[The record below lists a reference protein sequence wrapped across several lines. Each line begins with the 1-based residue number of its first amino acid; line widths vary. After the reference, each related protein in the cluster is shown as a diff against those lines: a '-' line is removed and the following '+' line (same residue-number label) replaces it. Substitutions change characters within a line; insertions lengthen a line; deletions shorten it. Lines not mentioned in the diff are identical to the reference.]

1 MQRSAAAVSVE
12 VKQVI
17 AALCRLLAATGLEC
31 VPAPEHFRR
40 AKFGGGPAVE
50 DQFWQLLA
58 NIQQK
63 CGFVSCEARSQLGGA
78 TELRRLVAA
87 GLWKTGYHADWMYER
102 GGGEGGEGGR
112 FSSKDLLLALGWLLA
127 TGTLEKLLTQRLP
140 LDSASLRRLQWLVGS
155 LRHQGRTL
163 LSMQEERTCL
173 LHAVSVASLPSS
185 VSPSSDQSSTLLR
198 KDCVCLQQLC
208 DLLEAY
214 LNWRQV
220 EKVFWTWMD
229 SVVDGHLTD
238 PVHKRPTV
246 APNGRAAGCHHG
258 NCGLEKL
265 DDMLLRLPTRQV
277 CFYVILYPERTGRVR
292 EAPEG
297 RGEGGLL
304 QGRSDSCL
312 PPLSCPPRLPC
323 CPLAYRLQT
332 ERPVRHSSPP
342 ADGAQGGTPT
352 AGGLSAS
359 QAVVLLLQT
368 EALLLERRGRQ
379 RLANRTQLQ
388 EMIGR
393 LDELELS
400 HFCLS
405 MDVRS
410 LLFSLK
416 AASSA
421 TTMFLFMLA

>member
-63 CGFVSCEARSQLGGA
+63 CGFVSCEPRSQLGG
-78 TELRRLVAA
+78 ELRRLVAA
-87 GLWKTGYHADWMYER
+87 GLWQTGYHADWI
-102 GGGEGGEGGR
+102 
-112 FSSKDLLLALGWLLA
+112 KDLLLALGWLLA
-127 TGTLEKLLTQRLP
+127 TGTLEKLLTQRVEQLDKTLILTPSPVNHRLSTELP
-140 LDSASLRRLQWLVGS
+140 LDSASVRRLQWLVGS

-185 VSPSSDQSSTLLR
+185 VSPSSTDQSSTLLR
-198 KDCVCLQQLC
+198 KKGQ
-208 DLLEAY
+208 
-214 LNWRQV
+214 
-220 EKVFWTWMD
+220 
-229 SVVDGHLTD
+229 
-238 PVHKRPTV
+238 
-246 APNGRAAGCHHG
+246 
-258 NCGLEKL
+258 
-265 DDMLLRLPTRQV
+265 
-277 CFYVILYPERTGRVR
+277 GRVR

-342 ADGAQGGTPT
+342 ADGDQGGTPT

-359 QAVVLLLQT
+359 QAVELLLQT

-393 LDELELS
+393 LDELVLIPP
-400 HFCLS
+400 
-405 MDVRS
+405 
-410 LLFSLK
+410 
-416 AASSA
+416 
-421 TTMFLFMLA
+421 